1 MRIQCLFSIV
11 LIALFGEVTPAKAQ
25 SLCSYQTYT
34 WNSVQRE
41 AVKHQ
46 RISKPYEGLQPEE
59 TDSYTGCSV
68 CEQDQ
73 RTINVSPLKPFK
85 VCRLLAVELEKR
97 LIELIEQGKPIKH
110 IEGYR
115 VGRTRGDVDG
125 DGLRTRFSNHSFGIA
140 IDINPQSNGLY
151 DNCVEF
157 NADCRLIRGGHW
169 SPDLATSIQ
178 ADSEILHAMESMG
191 LKWGGEILGKQ
202 KDFMHFS
209 PTGY

>member
-1 MRIQCLFSIV
+1 MSTRCPFSNV
-11 LIALFGEVTPAKAQ
+11 LIALFGEVTPSKAE
-25 SLCSYQTYT
+25 SLCTYQTDT
-34 WNSVQRE
+34 WDSVRRE

-46 RISKPYEGLQPEE
+46 RIGKPYEELQLEE
-59 TDSYTGCSV
+59 IDSYTGCSV

-73 RTINVSPLKPFK
+73 RIIDLSPLKSFK
-85 VCRLLAVELEKR
+85 VCRLLAAELEHR
-97 LIELIEQGKPIKH
+97 LIELIDQGEPIKH

-125 DGLRTRFSNHSFGIA
+125 DDLRTRFSNHSFGIA

-157 NADCRLIRGGHW
+157 NTDCRLIRGGHW
-169 SPDLATSIQ
+169 SPEIATSIQ
-178 ADSEILHAMESMG
+178 ADSEILYAMESMG

-202 KDFMHFS
+202 KGFMHFS
-209 PTGY
+209 PTGH